1 MKKIIGFIFDKV
13 ALSLIISILGAAIF
27 YVYQTEVLSI
37 FSYKIVE
44 QRTSTHSKPISKV
57 DNNPVGNSSSL
68 IVKKT
73 STKKDSTKSIKSKPS
88 FVVHVSGYPDQSV
101 KQMVQM
107 DIEGLL
113 VNHGV
118 SVALPSSKAFTHS
131 VDVVFNENTQSNKS
145 AYKSS
150 TFSSNCNVT
159 AKVVEVKNNSVLAG
173 VMARTD
179 KKSGVAP
186 GIAFTPED
194 AAVKC
199 STNLIDPMKK
209 QLDIK
214 LTELDKRLV
223 H

>member
-1 MKKIIGFIFDKV
+1 MKKIIGFLFDKV
-13 ALSLIISILGAAIF
+13 ALSLIISILGAAFF
-27 YVYQTEVLSI
+27 YVYQTEILS
-37 FSYKIVE
+37 FFPDKIVE
-44 QRTSTHSKPISKV
+44 QRTSTHSQPNSRI
-57 DNNPVGNSSSL
+57 DNNPVGSSSSF

-88 FVVHVSGYPDQSV
+88 FVVHVSGHLDQSV
-101 KQMVQM
+101 KQIVQM

-118 SVALPSSKAFTHS
+118 TVALPSSKVFTHS
-131 VDVVFNENTQSNKS
+131 VDVIFNEKTQSNKS

-159 AKVVEVKNNSVLAG
+159 AKVVDVKNNSVLAG

-199 STNLIDPMKK
+199 TTNLIDPMKK
-209 QLDIK
+209 RLDIK
-214 LTELDKRLV
+214 LTELDKRLL